1 MFFDAVCLI
10 TQSKILSIIEN
21 YMLDLF
27 FAVKLLRQVTW
38 IAIVKLGHFY
48 LMINQNSGMS
58 NWSTNI
64 LKKLWSKQTY
74 KDWI

>member
-38 IAIVKLGHFY
+38 IAIVKLGQFY